1 MKKIILVVAA
11 VALLAGATTAFAQ
24 FGFGA
29 PQQQS
34 GEPKAPEL
42 EYVVRLN
49 VTLGQAFTVGDTGKG
64 TRTVIPITG

>member
-1 MKKIILVVAA
+1 MKKILFAVAA
-11 VALLAGATTAFAQ
+11 VALLAGITAYAQ

-29 PQQQS
+29 PQQQN

-49 VTLGQAFTVGDTGKG
+49 VTLGQA
-64 TRTVIPITG
+64 

>member
-1 MKKIILVVAA
+1 MKKILFAVAA
-11 VALLAGATTAFAQ
+11 VALLAGITAYAQ

-29 PQQQS
+29 PQQQN

-49 VTLGQAFTVGDTGKG
+49 VTLGRYPHHHPYHRRYFRGSRYQG
-64 TRTVIPITG
+64 

>member
-1 MKKIILVVAA
+1 MKKILTAIMLVAFVA
-11 VALLAGATTAFAQ
+11 TAKAQ

-29 PQQQS
+29 PQQQN

-49 VTLGQAFTVGDTGKG
+49 VTLGQA
-64 TRTVIPITG
+64 